1 MSVNPF
7 VCQPLCQST
16 PLSVNPFVS
25 QPLWLA
31 LPTVRIP
38 RNRLTPDPSSQ
49 ANATSSPRL
58 PFPFPFLSPFSFLLS
73 PFSFLLYPISFSFSF
88 SLSLFPPASL
98 GIVDLPVPVPVPVP
112 VPPPPYPSTFW
123 AQKRPFHS
131 RLPLSRHFWLRI
143 ALFTPVCLLPVTSG
157 SETSISLPFASFP
170 SLLAQNRPFPDAFF
184 VPAESFFVRPGT
196 EMPFLFPWSPFS
208 SVREQ
213 KCLFCSR
220 GVLFRP
226 SGNRER
232 DGGPEKGWNG
242 PGVRSGNEV
251 RQKKV

>member
-1 MSVNPF
+1 MAFSRRLEGHPYLSVNPFVCQPLCLSTPLSVNPF

-73 PFSFLLYPISFSFSF
+73 SLSYILLLLLFPFPFSSRLPWNSRPSCPCPCPCPCPPSALSFYFLGSETSF
-88 SLSLFPPASL
+88 SLPFTSF
-98 GIVDLPVPVPVPVP
+98 
-112 VPPPPYPSTFW
+112 STLL
-123 AQKRPFHS
+123 AQNRPFHS
-131 RLPLSRHFWLRI
+131 RLPPSRHFWLRNVH
-143 ALFTPVCLLPVTSG
+143 FTPVCLLPVTSG
-157 SETSISLPFASFP
+157 SESSF
-170 SLLAQNRPFPDAFF
+170 S
-184 VPAESFFVRPGT
+184 G
-196 EMPFLFPWSPFS
+196 
-208 SVREQ
+208 
-213 KCLFCSR
+213 CLFCSR